1 MLTKKIEYGYII
13 LKRLSKNNDK
23 ILLTGKEILIDSK
36 VPYNMGLGIL
46 TQLVKNGLIES
57 IKGKN
62 GGFYLKENTK
72 ITMLDL
78 FLALEKEELKSSLN
92 EEYKDQSYKEITLR
106 IGNILL
112 RELKKIE
119 IIPLSEW
126 HFLKKLIP

>member
-23 ILLTGKEILIDSK
+23 KLLTGKEILIDSK

-119 IIPLSEW
+119 IIPLSE
-126 HFLKKLIP
+126 

>member
-13 LKRLSKNNDK
+13 LKRLSENNDK
-23 ILLTGKEILIDSK
+23 KLLTGKEILLDSK

-46 TQLVKNGLIES
+46 TQLVKNGFIES

-106 IGNILL
+106 IGNVLL

-119 IIPLSEW
+119 IIPLSE
-126 HFLKKLIP
+126 

>member
-23 ILLTGKEILIDSK
+23 KLLTGKEILIDSK

-112 RELKKIE
+112 RELEKIE
-119 IIPLSEW
+119 IIPLSE
-126 HFLKKLIP
+126 

>member
-119 IIPLSEW
+119 IIPLSE
-126 HFLKKLIP
+126 

>member
-23 ILLTGKEILIDSK
+23 KLLTGKEILIDSK

-57 IKGKN
+57 IKGKK

-106 IGNILL
+106 IGNVLL

-119 IIPLSEW
+119 IIPLSE
-126 HFLKKLIP
+126 